1 MEPLMEPIVSRAL
14 AKVNLFLHITGKA
27 DNGYHAMQSI
37 FAFLS
42 DVYDEL
48 IFYPDR
54 EFNENSALI
63 PGIEDN
69 LIAKAWK
76 ILKEYF
82 DNPIPHLEV
91 IKNIPICAGLGGGS
105 SDAACFINTVF
116 DFWKFSQQEKLSYLN
131 MFRSLGADAR
141 VFLFKYFTNCRFV
154 YLNGT
159 GIDGDIQQIDLPIAN
174 QQILILNDGTK
185 LSTRDVFKNLREQF
199 SQKIEKVEDITE
211 NFQLQKF
218 HNSLQNSALEL
229 APQLHAILYD
239 LSKMSPIAYGISG
252 SGATCFA
259 IVNKVP
265 LSFSSLSYAFKMISV
280 F

>member
-1 MEPLMEPIVSRAL
+1 MKPIVSRAL
-14 AKVNLFLHITGKA
+14 AKVNLFLYITGKA
-27 DNGYHAMQSI
+27 DNGYHEMQSI
-37 FAFLS
+37 FAFLN
-42 DVYDEL
+42 DIYDEL
-48 IFYPDR
+48 IFYPDK
-54 EFNENSALI
+54 EFSENSALI

-69 LIAKAWK
+69 LITKAWK
-76 ILKEYF
+76 ILKKHF
-82 DNPIPHLEV
+82 AKPIPHLDI

-131 MFRSLGADAR
+131 MFRALGADTR

-159 GIDGDIQQIDLPIAN
+159 GIGGEIRQIDLHVN
-174 QQILILNDGTK
+174 DQHMLILNDGSK
-185 LSTRDVFKNLREQF
+185 LSTRDVFKNLRAPF
-199 SQKIEKVEDITE
+199 CKKIEKVEDITE
-211 NFQLQKF
+211 NFQLHKF

-229 APQLHAILYD
+229 APQLCDILYD

-265 LSFSSLSYAFKMISV
+265 PSFSSLPYSFKRISV